1 MSDPKIHSASALS
14 LRGMNV
20 IAVARFWGVSSG
32 TFRKFVRLGVA
43 PAALKIPEI
52 DRNILDRE
60 AIDAAMSARAG
71 HNEGGESKLDAVLEA
86 GWREFIAT
94 CDELAWDNRLVLE
107 GSAKAAVLLAMRG
120 AWDEAKTVDG
130 GA

>member
-1 MSDPKIHSASALS
+1 MSDPKIHSASALCP
-14 LRGMNV
+14 RGLNA
-20 IAVARFWGVSSG
+20 IAEAPHWGVPR
-32 TFRKFVRLGVA
+32 TFRNWVRLSVA
-43 PAALKIPEI
+43 SQPLNISEI
-52 DRNILDRE
+52 DRNVYDRQ
-60 AIDAAMSARAG
+60 AIDAAMTARAG